1 LAAPPVFWVA
11 VVVPLV
17 VTGVGVVVGPDG
29 VKTAGLLK
37 QLVIVDW
44 IVAVSVGAEP

>member
-1 LAAPPVFWVA
+1 MAAPPVFWVA
-11 VVVPLV
+11 VVVPLEV
-17 VTGVGVVVGPDG
+17 MGEGVVDGADG

-37 QLVIVDW
+37 QLVICDW